1 MKQDN
6 DAKYS
11 SKSIIEWLKQE
22 KSRSVSMAQPKITDL
37 KPIEMLWHNR
47 KRAVHKRLSTN
58 VSKLKRCCKEE
69 WAKIPP

>member
-1 MKQDN
+1 M
-6 DAKYS
+6 AKTRKEQVFQWPS
-11 SKSIIEWLKQE
+11 QN
-22 KSRSVSMAQPKITDL
+22 PDL

-47 KRAVHKRLSTN
+47 KRAVHKRLSAN